1 MATCQIEKNMA
12 TIRMAIFCY
21 LNNTREFLDRN
32 QSISKV
38 FWGNRICNGVMYGAK
53 SALNEVTKVI
63 GTRNVLFAVVRHP
76 IDRFLSGYLDKC
88 HRDLTYYTAEERCF
102 GCGGD
107 MRCFIEKMH
116 RILIEFSH
124 KTIRRTRMLRY
135 YVLHFAPQTW
145 YCEFSHHKKDYILI
159 NHSGGPNGTRE
170 IADGFD
176 RVFRYARISK
186 RHRDYIHKEMM
197 KGTTA
202 HSTSKSALRGTV
214 EKQLLSDAYLMRLIM
229 QMYYYDFVEFGF
241 EY

>member
-1 MATCQIEKNMA
+1 
-12 TIRMAIFCY
+12 
-21 LNNTREFLDRN
+21 
-32 QSISKV
+32 
-38 FWGNRICNGVMYGAK
+38 MYGAK

-88 HRDLTYYTAEERCF
+88 HRWRCF

-145 YCEFSHHKKDYILI
+145 FFPD
-159 NHSGGPNGTRE
+159 
-170 IADGFD
+170 
-176 RVFRYARISK
+176 ISK
-186 RHRDYIHKEMM
+186 AGMSNGISGHFYRQAFRSLAKIYSRCCLQDFI

-229 QMYYYDFVEFGF
+229 QMYYYDFVEFDPSCLKT
-241 EY
+241 